1 MVTTTSTH
9 QVPKTRMAF
18 LLNPVPRQLCDTANS
33 VLLQPS
39 SANVCWPSMFDITT
53 LLNHHEDEADPPLM
67 PPSPLPPWKMEPAVQ
82 ELISVALDQQ
92 MPACLDL
99 FLLPP
104 KPHTHRSLCQVDGC
118 STAAVT
124 KGRCVRHGGG
134 TRCVEPG
141 CNKRTKR
148 FRRCFLH
155 GGFVYCNIEGCASKA
170 KRFGRCWAHG
180 GGSLCAESGC
190 EKLAVKSGLCWTHGG
205 GNRCRVEDC
214 WRRSYKRCDFYCDE
228 HFRVVQAG
236 QHSNNIVDGMFL
248 C

>member
-1 MVTTTSTH
+1 MAATISSHHVS
-9 QVPKTRMAF
+9 KTCVAF
-18 LLNPVPRQLCDTANS
+18 LLNHPAPSQRQMPRTFAIPYSSPSPTRCASTIPLAA
-33 VLLQPS
+33 LLNDAEKVCVRPS
-39 SANVCWPSMFDITT
+39 S
-53 LLNHHEDEADPPLM
+53 
-67 PPSPLPPWKMEPAVQ
+67 PWKKESSVQDLVSFECVHEMIPSSIIDRISPAPQ
-82 ELISVALDQQ
+82 
-92 MPACLDL
+92 
-99 FLLPP
+99 
-104 KPHTHRSLCQVDGC
+104 THRSLCQVDGC
-118 STAAVT
+118 ATAAVS

-205 GNRCRVEDC
+205 GSRCRVQDC

-228 HFRVVQAG
+228 HFGCVQAG
-236 QHSNNIVDGMFL
+236 SSVECVSPL
-248 C
+248 